1 VTEKMTYKDAV
12 NYLYSLQKFGI
23 KFGLSKTSNI
33 LEALGNP
40 HRDQKYVHI
49 AGSNGKGSVAAFLAS
64 MLAEAGFKVGV
75 YTSPHLV
82 RFTERFRINGTEMS
96 RDTSADLIE
105 ELKQVTAKE
114 EPPTFFEATTAMAL
128 TWFAREKTDLAIMEV
143 GMGGRLDATN
153 IIHPLVSAITNIS
166 LEHQFYLG
174 KTLMDI
180 AMEKAGIIKRGVD
193 LVTGAV
199 KPQVARAFKTQCE
212 ERQAPFWR
220 IGGHIRYRTTASG
233 LHYYGIERRLN
244 GLDLGLR
251 GYFQARNATM
261 ALAVAE
267 LLERKGFPVSER
279 PLRAGLKNVSWPG
292 RMQAVSHEPTILLD
306 GAHNPEAARA
316 LAAAIRRDFQYDR
329 LILVI
334 GVMDDKDISDI
345 LRWIAPLADYII
357 YTRPDYHRAATPE
370 RLMAEGTKFKRPGEI
385 RQDLFSALDRAR
397 ELADPT
403 DMVVVCGSLF
413 TVGAALP
420 YFDPERYEKDE
431 LGE

>member
-1 VTEKMTYKDAV
+1 MTYKEAV

-23 KFGLSKTSNI
+23 KFGLSKTSDI
-33 LEALGNP
+33 LDRLGNP
-40 HRDQKYVHI
+40 HRGQKYVHV
-49 AGSNGKGSVAAFLAS
+49 AGTNGKGSVAAFLAS
-64 MLAEAGFKVGV
+64 MLGEAGFKVGV

-82 RFTERFRINGTEMS
+82 RFTERFTINGVEMS
-96 RDTSADLIE
+96 RETSADLIE
-105 ELKQVTAKE
+105 EVKRVTVEE

-128 TWFAREKTDLAIMEV
+128 AWFAREKTDLAIMEV

-174 KTLMDI
+174 KTLTDI

-199 KPQVARAFKTQCE
+199 NPQVVRVLKTQCE

-220 IGGHIRYRTTASG
+220 IGEQIRYRRTPSG
-233 LHYYGIERRLN
+233 LHYYGIQRRLH
-244 GLDLGLR
+244 GLDLGLK

-267 LLERKGFPVSER
+267 LLEGKGFPVSEG

-292 RMQAVSHEPTILLD
+292 RMQEVSRCPTILLD
-306 GAHNPEAARA
+306 GAHNPGAARA
-316 LAAAIRRDFQYDR
+316 LAAAIRRDFRYHR

-334 GVMDDKDISDI
+334 GVMDDKDISGI
-345 LRWIAPLADYII
+345 LGWIAPLADYII
-357 YTRPDYHRAATPE
+357 YTRPDYYRAARPE
-370 RLMAEGTKFKRPGEI
+370 RLMAEGAPFKRPAEI
-385 RQDLFSALDRAR
+385 RQDLFAALDRAR
-397 ELADPT
+397 ELADPA